1 MDFPIELE
9 WFEIK
14 PTFRPEHPL
23 RDWLPGAMRIPPVN
37 LYRFKED
44 AQRELFMHE

>member
-9 WFEIK
+9 WFENK

-23 RDWLPGAMRIPPVN
+23 RDWLPGAMRIPPATYIVSRKMRN
-37 LYRFKED
+37 AR
-44 AQRELFMHE
+44 AVHA